1 MGLPRRKASLHQNW
15 RDARESEKRGIS
27 TFERTNSWVAR
38 SESLVRDESQD
49 ENSLIQDDTTS
60 QDQSVSFILRDSCYL
75 QAMVT
80 FFIIVRSFV
89 FVRQDCYSQPGV
101 VFFSLGPTGR
111 KFRSTMR
118 HRRRRRSFAAVSPVR
133 PIFSSGRLHPDAGAR
148 EPSRRIVLFLTI
160 LFIMTMNENRYYHE
174 GEERPTSVFC
184 TTALRN
190 ASALTRTTSH

>member
-80 FFIIVRSFV
+80 FFYHCQIICLCQARLL
-89 FVRQDCYSQPGV
+89 
-101 VFFSLGPTGR
+101 FSAGR
-111 KFRSTMR
+111 R
-118 HRRRRRSFAAVSPVR
+118 
-133 PIFSSGRLHPDAGAR
+133 
-148 EPSRRIVLFLTI
+148 LFLAWAYREEISINDAPSSSSSIFRCCLSCASHI
-160 LFIMTMNENRYYHE
+160 LF
-174 GEERPTSVFC
+174 GSV
-184 TTALRN
+184 
-190 ASALTRTTSH
+190 ASRCRRTRTIETYCVILNNPFHHDNE